1 MTDPATVAPAL
12 HPRVALVLDEL
23 AAARSALRVLVDPL
37 DDARLSQ
44 PAPDGGWSALEVL
57 DHLAKSEEGIS
68 RMIRKLVRDALAQ
81 GLAAETESETA
92 SILASLLPMDVEG
105 ASRKVVA
112 PPTLVP
118 ATLPLRADVLAALD
132 ESRARLVEWMRAG
145 NGLAL
150 GTLGWPHPFFGPLT
164 VYQWGV
170 FVAQHE
176 RRHARQIARALAGS
190 SAKP

>member
-1 MTDPATVAPAL
+1 MTDPVTAAPAL

-37 DDARLSQ
+37 DDVRLSQ
-44 PAPDGGWSALEVL
+44 PAP
-57 DHLAKSEEGIS
+57 EGIS

-81 GLAAETESETA
+81 GLAVETESETA
-92 SILASLLPMDVEG
+92 SILASLVPMDVEA

-118 ATLPLRADVLAALD
+118 VAQPVRADVLAALD
-132 ESRARLVEWMRAG
+132 ESRARLVEWVRVG

-190 SAKP
+190 SAGP